1 MSAQKIPTEQK
12 IPTAQKIPVD
22 EEESGPDSIED
33 IFDSTIGY
41 ALFNLDTQLV
51 NVQKSIS
58 QLEKI
63 LEEAWDTLHDLSQ
76 SFSERFGSL
85 TLSQIVQN
93 IQENKTLKNIEKNEY
108 MILVRTENHPP
119 DQVEIFIASPKIHS
133 FQSHQAG
140 RYSKKYDIQEKYM
153 SADFYSKLQA
163 ELKICKFITDWN
175 DRSKSFWCKKD
186 TLPLVMNLIKIKIAE
201 FRNSSG
207 EQ

>member
-1 MSAQKIPTEQK
+1 MSAQKIPTE
-12 IPTAQKIPVD
+12 QKIPVD

-140 RYSKKYDIQEKYM
+140 RYSKNMI
-153 SADFYSKLQA
+153 SKRN
-163 ELKICKFITDWN
+163 ICQLTFI
-175 DRSKSFWCKKD
+175 
-186 TLPLVMNLIKIKIAE
+186 
-201 FRNSSG
+201 RNSKRNSRFVNSLLTG
-207 EQ
+207 MIGQNLLVQKRYSPFGYELD